1 MLIALAVFMLQSAA
15 AAQWQELEEAS
26 ALDGRRS
33 YIAGLEST
41 TRVRN
46 SIGRGMP
53 ATLSIACINNRR
65 VVAVQWPAF
74 LGLRGVRIRWRFD
87 DGRIEE
93 RFLDAER
100 NLIRIDG
107 RDGDRFMDALAG
119 AEQLVV
125 EVAGYQDQ
133 QEATFQ
139 VAGGA
144 EKVARV
150 REMCARR

>member
-1 MLIALAVFMLQSAA
+1 MLALMMILAMQSPN
-15 AAQWQELEEAS
+15 WQELEEAS
-26 ALDGRRS
+26 ALDGERS
-33 YIAGLEST
+33 YIAGVQST
-41 TRVRN
+41 SGVRN
-46 SIGRGMP
+46 SIGREMP
-53 ATLSIACINNRR
+53 ATVSIGCISNQR

-93 RFLDAER
+93 RFLEPQR
-100 NLIRIDG
+100 NLIQIDG
-107 RDGDRFMDALAG
+107 RDADRFMDALAG
-119 AEQLVV
+119 AEGLVV

-144 EKVARV
+144 EKVALV
-150 REMCARR
+150 REMCPRR